1 MGTSGRTGRDCGG
14 VVGSPRTGLTRF
26 QVAVAELF
34 FSLPE
39 SDGFLLAGGAALA
52 AQHLTSR
59 PTQDLDLFTRAGR
72 STVPSARD
80 AFENAARDKGWA
92 VRRIRDAD
100 TFCRL
105 VVSSDEELLVD
116 LALDSP
122 PNLSPSLSMA
132 GPTFGLEELAGRK
145 LLALFDRGEA
155 RDFADVYT
163 LAQRY
168 DTDLLVNRAAQIDAG
183 FDEAVLATMIGSLG
197 RFTDDDIPIDADTVA
212 DLRAFFDRWQ
222 HRLRGGPTDTGSR

>member
-1 MGTSGRTGRDCGG
+1 MS
-14 VVGSPRTGLTRF
+14 LTPF
-26 QVAVAELF
+26 QIAVAELF

-52 AQHLTSR
+52 AHHLTSR

-72 STVPSARD
+72 SSVTAARD
-80 AFENAARDKGWA
+80 AFEHAARNRGWS
-92 VRRIRDAD
+92 VRRIRDTD

-105 VVSSDEELLVD
+105 VVTNDAELLVD

-122 PNLSPSLSMA
+122 PNLPPSVSPA

-145 LLALFDRGEA
+145 LLALFDRAEA
-155 RDFADVYT
+155 RDFADVFM

-168 DTDLLVNRAAQIDAG
+168 DTDLLAHRAAQIDPG
-183 FDEAVLATMIGSLG
+183 FDPAALASMIGSLN
-197 RFTDDDIPIDADTVA
+197 RFTDEELPISSGEVA
-212 DLRAFFDRWQ
+212 ALRDFFYRWQ
-222 HRLRGGPTDTGSR
+222 RRLKPGNHRP

>member
-1 MGTSGRTGRDCGG
+1 MEQPSA
-14 VVGSPRTGLTRF
+14 GLTPF

-59 PTQDLDLFTRAGR
+59 QTQDLDLFTRAGC

-80 AFENAARDKGWA
+80 AFENLARKRGWL
-92 VRRIRDAD
+92 VRRIRDTD

-105 VVSSDEELLVD
+105 VVSSDDEELLVD

-122 PNLSPSLSMA
+122 PNLPPSSSVA

-145 LLALFDRGEA
+145 LLALFDRAEA

-163 LAQRY
+163 LAERY
-168 DTDLLVNRAAQIDAG
+168 GTDLLLHRAMQIDPG
-183 FDEAVLATMIGSLG
+183 FDPAVLTTMIESLN
-197 RFTDDDIPIDADTVA
+197 RFNDDEIPMAPCDVA
-212 DLRAFFDRWQ
+212 ALRDFFRRWQ
-222 HRLRGGPTDTGSR
+222 LRLQSGHAADSD